1 MIFLLGLSWK
11 APYAGVYRCAV
22 STACGGYAGTDDRYP
37 DIANN
42 MTGHCDIAPDRKPIP
57 VLHLIGHG
65 FVHWSARDNMTLFTT
80 LLVLIFERLFK
91 LASTGSLI
99 IVLKRSFGG

>member
-1 MIFLLGLSWK
+1 
-11 APYAGVYRCAV
+11 
-22 STACGGYAGTDDRYP
+22 
-37 DIANN
+37 
-42 MTGHCDIAPDRKPIP
+42 
-57 VLHLIGHG
+57 
-65 FVHWSARDNMTLFTT
+65 MTLFTT

>member
-11 APYAGVYRCAV
+11 ARYAGVYRCAV
-22 STACGGYAGTDDRYP
+22 STACGGYAGTIDRYP

-42 MTGHCDIAPDRKPIP
+42 MTGHCDIAPVGKPIP

-65 FVHWSARDNMTLFTT
+65 FVHWSAGDNMTLFTT
-80 LLVLIFERLFK
+80 LLVLIFERLFNW
-91 LASTGSLI
+91 ASTGSLI